1 MFWRQGQRN
10 AAKAGRPAGRRV
22 VVAEQKHA
30 RAHCSQGR
38 AASCVAAAAA
48 HSVTTTIGPTTAT
61 LPRRDRPV
69 FGLTSL
75 TPRRRPLFSLFG
87 IGHTRIL

>member
-1 MFWRQGQRN
+1 MFRRQGQRN
-10 AAKAGRPAGRRV
+10 AAKAGRRV

-48 HSVTTTIGPTTAT
+48 HS
-61 LPRRDRPV
+61 
-69 FGLTSL
+69 
-75 TPRRRPLFSLFG
+75 
-87 IGHTRIL
+87 